1 MSRHALWLPA
11 LALLLGGCG
20 GPMYL
25 YGQTGKAAGDRKPD
39 DCRFP
44 LLEAPPERPFEEI
57 GVVAP
62 EDIEYGSLADTAFEF
77 EDQIR
82 RYVCAAGGDAV
93 VAEKNKWARYERGT
107 IIRYK

>member
-1 MSRHALWLPA
+1 VRRRSLVA
-11 LALLLGGCG
+11 LALVLGGC

-25 YGQTGKAAGDRKPD
+25 YGQTGGSVGSRKPD
-39 DCRFP
+39 DCHFP
-44 LLEAPPERPFEEI
+44 LLEAPPARPFEEI

-62 EDIEYGSLADTAFEF
+62 EDIEYGSLADTALEF
-77 EDQIR
+77 ENQIR
-82 RYVCAAGGDAV
+82 RYVCSVGGDAV